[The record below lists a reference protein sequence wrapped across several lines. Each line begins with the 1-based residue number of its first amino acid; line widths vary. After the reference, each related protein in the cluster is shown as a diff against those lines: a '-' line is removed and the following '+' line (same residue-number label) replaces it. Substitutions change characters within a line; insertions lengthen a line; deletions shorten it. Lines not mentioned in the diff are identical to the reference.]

1 MTQALHIANGDTLN
15 AKLHDA
21 TSVVAKIVS
30 GKKPVEMWL
39 DEAYLAALG
48 RMPSATEKDAVTRAL
63 ADAKDEE
70 RPVMEDV
77 FWALMSNRE
86 FIFNH

>member
-1 MTQALHIANGDTLN
+1 
-15 AKLHDA
+15 
-21 TSVVAKIVS
+21 VS
-30 GKKPVEMWL
+30 
-39 DEAYLAALG
+39 
-48 RMPSATEKDAVTRAL
+48 RAL
-63 ADAKDEE
+63 ADAKDDQ

>member
-1 MTQALHIANGDTLN
+1 N

-21 TSVVAKIVS
+21 SSVVGKIAAS
-30 GKKPVEMWL
+30 KMPVEQWL
-39 DEAYLAALG
+39 EDAYLAALG
-48 RMPSATEKDAVTRAL
+48 RLPSAAEKAAVSRAL
-63 ADAKDEE
+63 ADAKDDQ